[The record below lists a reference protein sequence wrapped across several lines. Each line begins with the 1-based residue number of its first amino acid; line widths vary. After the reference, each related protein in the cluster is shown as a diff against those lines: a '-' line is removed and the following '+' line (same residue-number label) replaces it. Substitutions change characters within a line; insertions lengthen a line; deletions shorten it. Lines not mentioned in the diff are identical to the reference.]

1 VNATT
6 PIEPGVRLG
15 PAGLLRATLE
25 WPPLR
30 RVLRALR
37 HTPDRAL
44 HRRRR
49 RRALRRLRGR
59 ELPASVLFLCQGNV
73 CRSPYAAAAFARALP
88 AAARA
93 RVRVESAGFIGPDR
107 PPPSRAIHAA
117 AARRI
122 DLTEHRSS
130 LLSRERVDA
139 AALVVVMTT
148 EQERAIVRGCHRD
161 RVDVLVLGDLDPEP
175 IDTRAVADPWGR
187 ATDAYVRSY
196 DRIDR
201 CVRELARALAGQP

>member
-1 VNATT
+1 VNASA
-6 PIEPGVRLG
+6 PIDPGVRLG
-15 PAGLLRATLE
+15 PLRATLE

-30 RVLRALR
+30 RAMRTLR

-44 HRRRR
+44 HRGRRR
-49 RRALRRLRGR
+49 AALRRLRGR

-73 CRSPYAAAAFARALP
+73 CRSPYAAAAFLRALP
-88 AAARA
+88 PAART

-107 PPPSRAIHAA
+107 PPPGPALSAA

-122 DLTEHRSS
+122 DLSAHRSS
-130 LLSRERVDA
+130 LISRERVDA

-148 EQERAIVRGCHRD
+148 DQERSVVRGFHRD
-161 RVDVLVLGDLDPEP
+161 RADVVVLGDLDPEP
-175 IDTRAVADPWGR
+175 IDTRAVEDPWGR
-187 ATDAYVRSY
+187 ATHAYVRSY

-201 CVRELARALAGQP
+201 CVRELARALAGGG